1 MFHMQANRCVL
12 APICVIVLAAVHWH
26 MYESVCVCAAV
37 GLRERGRVVSQRGK
51 SYFYK
56 LQCGRKEKIRAAS

>member
-12 APICVIVLAAVHWH
+12 ARICVIVLAAVHWH
-26 MYESVCVCAAV
+26 MYESVYVCAAV
-37 GLRERGRVVSQRGK
+37 GLRGRGAVVAQGGK

-56 LQCGRKEKIRAAS
+56 L